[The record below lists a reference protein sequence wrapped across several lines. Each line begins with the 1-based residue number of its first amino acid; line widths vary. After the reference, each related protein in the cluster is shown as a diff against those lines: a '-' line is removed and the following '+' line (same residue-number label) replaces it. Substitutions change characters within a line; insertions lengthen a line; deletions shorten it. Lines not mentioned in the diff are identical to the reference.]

1 MNFIFYKQLKHFFL
15 ESIKT
20 DISWYFND
28 QPITQSTDR
37 SRVHSNGTLVIENAE
52 GSDSGIYKCVSLNNF
67 GSLKAKATVKVNVL
81 PTIEIAPESHKNI
94 KSGAS
99 IVFYCEADG
108 NPKPYIT
115 WVKEGRPVTQTNRIY
130 LASENTEL
138 HIEHVKETDAGMYV
152 CVAENSNGKTE
163 SGASLTVRSIRG
175 APKLLVEPYDLE
187 TFPGSKIEI
196 PCKGEGEPTPLVKWK
211 KDGRT
216 LTAGA
221 IRYRISASGSLFITN
236 VTDADTGRYE
246 CSLSNVYGRAT
257 AHGLVT
263 VK

>member
-1 MNFIFYKQLKHFFL
+1 M
-15 ESIKT
+15 
-20 DISWYFND
+20 
-28 QPITQSTDR
+28 ITESTDR
-37 SRVHSNGTLVIENAE
+37 SRVHSNGTLIIENAE
-52 GSDSGIYKCVSLNNF
+52 GTDAGTYKCVSLNNF
-67 GSLKAKATVKVNVL
+67 GSLKAKANVKVSVL

-94 KSGAS
+94 KSGAT

-108 NPKPYIT
+108 TPKPYIS
-115 WVKEGRPVTQTNRIY
+115 WMKEGRPVTQTNRIY

-138 HIEHVKETDAGMYV
+138 HIEHVKETDAGMYI

-163 SGASLTVRSIRG
+163 SGAKLTVRSIRG

-187 TFPGSKIEI
+187 AFPGSKIEI
-196 PCKGEGEPTPLVKWK
+196 PCKGEGEPIPQVKWK

-216 LTAGA
+216 ITTGA

-246 CSLSNVYGRAT
+246 CSLSNEFGRAT